1 MSHRLYVTITAILTF
16 ASGAPAL
23 YPGDCVPTPGGP
35 VVTARVVQKLSN
47 DPPQFEVEF
56 EACKVTAAM
65 GARERCGDSTDCD
78 YRSHGQTTSS
88 RSFPFNALNHARQ

>member
-16 ASGAPAL
+16 PSGAPAL

-56 EACKVTAAM
+56 EACKVTAVLAPM
-65 GARERCGDSTDCD
+65 WIRRFLLMCWGAP
-78 YRSHGQTTSS
+78 RSAE
-88 RSFPFNALNHARQ
+88 PK